1 MYIIFYYF
9 QQPALKLQYI
19 SFQATV
25 LFWFCLKPDLFLPT
39 LSTKFE
45 DTPASTIPNY
55 YFFGSCAKT
64 FFVHVCFRP
73 SCVSVLRL
81 CMNNRWTH
89 RTGSTGGKLSSR
101 SPWARVLP
109 AGRRRRARVMNHTY
123 SRRPRNSED
132 GFRNS
137 RGVGSLITTTHLAVP
152 VLRAC
157 VSLHSSAVFFLRF
170 DEEERLAVL
179 FIGDDDG
186 WWMMGGGGPNKT
198 RGKKVY
204 AVSCLF
210 FLQPTSPPHCSPHHR
225 RCTQPRPTDSHPYS
239 IRINQKKEQLDLYH

>member
-1 MYIIFYYF
+1 MALMYIIFYYF

-157 VSLHSSAVFFLRF
+157 VSLHSSAVFSYGLTRKRDSLSFSL
-170 DEEERLAVL
+170 ETMM
-179 FIGDDDG
+179 DG
-186 WWMMGGGGPNKT
+186 G
-198 RGKKVY
+198 
-204 AVSCLF
+204 
-210 FLQPTSPPHCSPHHR
+210 
-225 RCTQPRPTDSHPYS
+225 
-239 IRINQKKEQLDLYH
+239 